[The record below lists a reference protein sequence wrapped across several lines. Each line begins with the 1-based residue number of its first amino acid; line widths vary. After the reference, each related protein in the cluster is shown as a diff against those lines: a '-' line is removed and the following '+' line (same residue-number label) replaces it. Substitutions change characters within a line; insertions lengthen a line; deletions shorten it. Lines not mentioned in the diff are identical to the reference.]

1 MLLDRLQDLSL
12 LEKVATTRWGRK
24 DSLTSSQKHT
34 GVDGAATGVVTDKG
48 AADAAIKEGQTELQD
63 GGLAVAAETEGEGDQ
78 GILHEAAGGGGVQG
92 DGEGSGVV
100 VGAAGGGGV
109 QGDGEGSSVVM
120 GAAGGGGVQG
130 EIKGGL
136 GPIQVL
142 EGNAQEPYRCAW
154 PGCCVVEEVREC

>member
-92 DGEGSGVV
+92 DGEGSSVV
-100 VGAAGGGGV
+100 V
-109 QGDGEGSSVVM
+109 